1 MNHECEGDCGD
12 KDNEIGFND
21 VNGDGLNNFEYYH
34 LPNDPSPNSLDENDD

>member
-21 VNGDGLNNFEYYH
+21 VDGDRANNFEFD
-34 LPNDPSPNSLDENDD
+34 LPDDSICLDENDD